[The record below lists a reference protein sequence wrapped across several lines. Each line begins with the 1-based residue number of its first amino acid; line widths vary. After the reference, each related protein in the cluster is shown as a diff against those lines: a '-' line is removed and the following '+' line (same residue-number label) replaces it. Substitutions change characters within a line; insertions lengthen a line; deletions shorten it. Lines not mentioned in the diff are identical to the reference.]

1 MLEDLIG
8 DDEVTARAKIW
19 IEWLSADVKIWVV

>member
-8 DDEVTARAKIW
+8 DDEVTARDKIW
-19 IEWLSADVKIWVV
+19 IEWLGASVKIWVI